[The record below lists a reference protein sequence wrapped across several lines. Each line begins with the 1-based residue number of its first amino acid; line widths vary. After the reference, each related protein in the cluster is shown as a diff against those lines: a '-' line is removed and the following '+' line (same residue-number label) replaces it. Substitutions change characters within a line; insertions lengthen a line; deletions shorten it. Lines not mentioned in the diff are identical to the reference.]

1 MNDFFKKRPANTPV
15 FISLAV
21 LTVLTGVIPRSEFQ
35 IFILLVTF
43 LCAGVM
49 LKRKWLFAGIAVI
62 VISLIFT
69 LHDLAKI
76 QSGDN
81 GRFIKKFQ
89 FQMGSGDKNG
99 NGE

>member
-1 MNDFFKKRPANTPV
+1 MNDFLKKRPANTLV
-15 FISLAV
+15 FILLIV
-21 LTVLTGVIPRSEFQ
+21 LTVLTGILPRNEFQ
-35 IFILLVTF
+35 IFLLLMTF

-49 LKRKWLFAGIAVI
+49 LKRKWLFASIAVI

-81 GRFIKKFQ
+81 GKFIKKFQ
-89 FQMGSGDKNG
+89 FRMGSGD
-99 NGE
+99 EEE

>member
-1 MNDFFKKRPANTPV
+1 MNELINKKPANTLV
-15 FISLAV
+15 FITLV
-21 LTVLTGVIPRSEFQ
+21 LLTVLTGTIPRSEFQ
-35 IFILLVTF
+35 IFLLLLTF

-69 LHDLAKI
+69 LNDLAKI
-76 QSGDN
+76 QSGDS

-89 FQMGSGDKNG
+89 FQMGSDDS
-99 NGE
+99 GE